1 MAGTSVEECDEKYF
15 SRNCEKLGGSG
26 QFDAIPSLRPI
37 LLTVLAGLWKASSS
51 SSSYCQWE
59 KGAKLPISFLF
70 PSQQKY

>member
-1 MAGTSVEECDEKYF
+1 MAGTSVKECVEKYF
-15 SRNCEKLGGSG
+15 SRNCEKRGGLG

-51 SSSYCQWE
+51 SYCQRE

-70 PSQQKY
+70 PSQRKY